1 MERATLTIPQEDLNT
16 LGNEVYR
23 KSLDLITE
31 HARKVQD
38 SVRLMVE
45 SFSKFKASQRSELK
59 SIYEKISAV
68 EEDADKI
75 KRELIEQLTKSA
87 PAFLYREDFIRL
99 IICVDEVA
107 ELAQSVS
114 RQLSRISD
122 SGWVPSPV
130 VGELFERVSSEVL
143 TEYERLRDA
152 IMVLPSNPKRT
163 IGLVVSV
170 HEAESKVDSSYYDA
184 DFKLLMEVKKIEQ
197 LLIYR
202 DLLRLLEDMADLIE
216 DASDDLR
223 VLALHRVA

>member
-1 MERATLTIPQEDLNT
+1 MTIPQEDLT
-16 LGNEVYR
+16 SFGNEVYR

-45 SFSKFKASQRSELK
+45 SFTKFSTSQRSELK
-59 SIYEKISAV
+59 SIYEKVSVV

-99 IICVDEVA
+99 VIRVDEVA
-107 ELAQSVS
+107 ELAQSIS

-122 SGWVPSPV
+122 NNWLPSPSI
-130 VGELFERVSSEVL
+130 GKLFERLSGEVL

-152 IMVLPSNPKRT
+152 ILILPMNPKRA
-163 IGLVVSV
+163 IELVVSV

-184 DFKLLMEVKKIEQ
+184 DFKLLMEVKRIEQ
-197 LLIYR
+197 LLVYR

>member
-1 MERATLTIPQEDLNT
+1 MAIPQEDLT
-16 LGNEVYR
+16 TMGNEVYR

-38 SVRLMVE
+38 SIRLMVE
-45 SFSKFKASQRSELK
+45 SFSKFSASQRLELK
-59 SIYEKISAV
+59 SLYERISAV
-68 EEDADKI
+68 EEDADRI

-99 IICVDEVA
+99 IIRVDEVA
-107 ELAQSVS
+107 ELAQSIS

-122 SGWVPSPV
+122 NGWVPTPI
-130 VGELFERVSSEVL
+130 VGELFERVSGEVL
-143 TEYERLRDA
+143 TEYEHLRDA
-152 IMVLPSNPKRT
+152 IMILPMNPKKA
-163 IGLVVSV
+163 IDLVTTV
-170 HEAESKVDSSYYDA
+170 HIAESKVDSSYYDA

>member
-1 MERATLTIPQEDLNT
+1 MTIPAEELSAIR
-16 LGNEVYR
+16 NETYR
-23 KSLDLITE
+23 KSLDLLTE
-31 HARKVQD
+31 HARKVED

-45 SFSKFKASQRSELK
+45 AFSKFSSSKHAELK
-59 SIYEKISAV
+59 SLYQKISV
-68 EEDADKI
+68 IEEEADKI

-99 IICVDEVA
+99 VVRVDEVA

-122 SGWVPSPV
+122 NNWVPTPL
-130 VGELFERVSSEVL
+130 VGELLEALSGEVL
-143 TEYERLRDA
+143 STYECLRDA
-152 IMVLPSNPKRT
+152 IMVLPMNPKRT
-163 IGLVVSV
+163 IELVINV
-170 HEAESKVDSSYYDA
+170 HQAESKVDNSYYDI
-184 DFKLLMEVKKIEQ
+184 DFKLLMEVKRVDQ

-202 DLLRLLEDMADLIE
+202 DLLRLLESMADLIE

>member
-1 MERATLTIPQEDLNT
+1 MIIPNEDIDNIR
-16 LGNEVYR
+16 NEVYR
-23 KSLDLITE
+23 KSLDLIAE

-45 SFSKFKASQRSELK
+45 SFLKFKNSQRSDLK
-59 SIYEKISAV
+59 SLYEKVSKV
-68 EEDADKI
+68 EEAADDI

-99 IICVDEVA
+99 IVRVDEVA

-114 RQLSRISD
+114 RQLSRIAD
-122 SGWVPSPV
+122 NDWVPKPL
-130 VGELFERVSSEVL
+130 VGELLEAVSREVL
-143 TEYERLRDA
+143 TTYERLRDA
-152 IMVLPSNPKRT
+152 IMVLPMNPKRT
-163 IGLVVSV
+163 IELVASV
-170 HEAESKVDSSYYDA
+170 HEAEAKVDNSYYDA
-184 DFKLLMEVKKIEQ
+184 DFRLLMEIKRIDQ

-202 DLLRLLEDMADLIE
+202 DLLRLLENMADLIE